1 MTPELSRI
9 ARASEIGIIP
19 RREVVV
25 ATADEC
31 AALAKRFDILALADL
46 AANLSVVRDAAGIR
60 VTGTLTAHGAQACV
74 VSAEPVAFAL
84 AEEIDLRFSDAA
96 TSAATPADAEIELAG
111 TDLDVL
117 PLDGDALDL
126 GEAMAQSLG
135 LALDPY
141 PRAPADGRAAA
152 ARFVI
157 SEADAAA
164 IAAAD
169 KARANPFAALR
180 RDR

>member
-9 ARASEIGIIP
+9 VRVSEIGATP
-19 RREVVV
+19 RREAIT
-25 ATADEC
+25 ATADERE
-31 AALAKRFDILALADL
+31 ALAERFDLLALDALSADL
-46 AANLSVVRDAAGIR
+46 ITVADAAGIH
-60 VTGTLTAHGAQACV
+60 VTGTLTARGEQACA
-74 VSAEPVAFAL
+74 VSAEPVPFAL
-84 AEEIDLRFSDAA
+84 DEPIDLRFSEAAAPDA
-96 TSAATPADAEIELAG
+96 DEVELSG

-126 GEAMAQSLG
+126 GEAVAQSLG

-141 PRAPADGRAAA
+141 PRAPAEVRAAA

-157 SEADAAA
+157 SEAEAAE

-169 KARANPFAALR
+169 KARANPFAVLR
-180 RDR
+180 RPS

>member
-9 ARASEIGIIP
+9 VRASEVGIVF
-19 RREVVV
+19 RRERVV
-25 ATADEC
+25 ANDAEC
-31 AALAKRFDILALADL
+31 AALATRFDILELTELVADL
-46 AANLSVVRDAAGIR
+46 SIVRDAGGIR
-60 VTGTLTAHGAQACV
+60 VTGTLTAGGAQACI

-84 AEEIDLRFSDAA
+84 TEPVDLRFSDAA
-96 TSAATPADAEIELAG
+96 TSGEDEIELAG
-111 TDLDVL
+111 TDLDIL

-141 PRAPADGRAAA
+141 PRASVEAREAAA
-152 ARFVI
+152 CFVI
-157 SEADAAA
+157 SEAEAAA

-180 RDR
+180 GGG

>member
-1 MTPELSRI
+1 MTPELSRV

-19 RREVVV
+19 RREGVV

-31 AALAKRFDILALADL
+31 AALARRFDILALADL
-46 AANLSVVRDAAGIR
+46 TANLSVVRDAAGIR

-84 AEEIDLRFSDAA
+84 NEEIELRFSD
-96 TSAATPADAEIELAG
+96 AATPADAEIELAG

-152 ARFVI
+152 ARFII

-164 IAAAD
+164 LAAAD